1 MVFHAPSYFNSK
13 EINFTDFYSSN
24 PPPPNPIHPSPINLS
39 GGRPNAGFYPLNSI
53 DLHLKNTPFSK
64 TTKEVATIPFS
75 EESTLD
81 ITRSLQYGP
90 PQGLPELLEFIR
102 SIAEFHGVDASG
114 SKIFDILVTSGS
126 GDSLNKILGSLLDE
140 GDTILVEEY
149 TYTPVFSTFKY
160 HGGVMIPFG
169 IDFDNNKGSHIDTD
183 KLEDLLINWDET
195 KQGKFPK
202 FLFTVTTQN
211 PSGLI
216 TKQTIIEK
224 VVEVC
229 NKFNLLI
236 IEDDPDGFIRHL
248 TPKTQQFSNYVLSL
262 HNSSYLS
269 TKSPRVIH
277 LGTFSKTIFPGI
289 RLGFIIAHKE
299 FIERFTTLSKVITK
313 APSGVS
319 QLILYNLVKAKSP
332 KNDSPFEGYINWTY
346 LLSQTYTRRVETLFD
361 TLYTT
366 QSYKRKLLVPIIPQ
380 GGMFLIFK
388 TPGIQG
394 PQELEKLRYKFVKH
408 GVLVILGNLMSFE
421 NEARDKAD
429 FIRLTLSNA
438 FEEDGEEVIN
448 ELVEGVKRLDKGILE
463 YYNDI

>member
-1 MVFHAPSYFNSK
+1 MFDAQSYYNSK
-13 EINFTDFYSSN
+13 EIIFTDFYSPN
-24 PPPPNPIHPSPINLS
+24 PPSPNPIHPSPINLS

-53 DLHLKNTPFSK
+53 DLHLKAAPFSQK
-64 TTKEVATIPFS
+64 TKETAVIPFE

-90 PQGLPELLEFIR
+90 PQGLPELLNFINL
-102 SIAEFHGVDASG
+102 IAQFHGVDATSNDV
-114 SKIFDILVTSGS
+114 FDSLITSGS

-140 GDTILVEEY
+140 GDTVLVEEY

-169 IDFDNNKGSHIDTD
+169 IDFQNEENHIDTV
-183 KLEDLLINWDET
+183 KLESLLENWDES

-216 TKQTIIEK
+216 TNSNLIGKIVDICK
-224 VVEVC
+224 
-229 NKFNLLI
+229 KFNLLI

-248 TPKTQQFSNYVLSL
+248 TPKTEQFPNYIESL

-289 RLGFIIAHKE
+289 RLGFIIAHKS
-299 FIERFTTLSKVITK
+299 FIERFTTLSKIITK
-313 APSGVS
+313 APSGLS
-319 QLILYNLVKAKSP
+319 QLILCNLVKAKST
-332 KNDSPFEGYINWTY
+332 NGDSLFEGYLNWTFQ
-346 LLSQTYTRRVETLFD
+346 LSKTYTKRVKTLFD
-361 TLYTT
+361 TLYKTE
-366 QSYKRKLLVPIIPQ
+366 SFKRELLVPIIPQ

-388 TPGIQG
+388 TPGIKG
-394 PQELEKLRYKFVKH
+394 PKQLEILRYKFVKH

-421 NEARDKAD
+421 DEARDNAD

-438 FEEDGEEVIN
+438 FEQDGEEVIE
-448 ELVEGVKRLDKGILE
+448 ELVEGVKRLDRGILE
-463 YYNDI
+463 YYDQTA